1 MSWQDRLDEHRATA
15 HIPWT
20 PQETA
25 LALELREGGSSLHEI
40 AHALS
45 RTMWGVRSRF
55 RTIGQDE
62 RLGPG
67 GARGAAVYQPYP
79 GVERCKRCF
88 LAEPHEC
95 TARTVTEHV
104 ARFMRSPSE

>member
-15 HIPWT
+15 HLPWT

-45 RTMWGVRSRF
+45 RTIWGVRSRF
-55 RTIGQDE
+55 RTLGQDD
-62 RLGPG
+62 RRGPVG
-67 GARGAAVYQPYP
+67 REVYQPYP
-79 GVERCKRCF
+79 GVERCPRCF